1 MSIIYNLDHH
11 DCTEEIAYM
20 SNMGQFTSPDNYVNT
35 GFTNAVSYDE
45 EDEDKTFVVHK
56 IIVTNELN
64 NLCFTMEE
72 CNYTY
77 KEEDDDE
84 RYQNK
89 VVVQLYKTY
98 SELDLFQLN
107 SINQAL

>member
-1 MSIIYNLDHH
+1 M
-11 DCTEEIAYM
+11 
-20 SNMGQFTSPDNYVNT
+20 NT

-84 RYQNK
+84 RY
-89 VVVQLYKTY
+89 
-98 SELDLFQLN
+98 
-107 SINQAL
+107 